1 MAKWARLNGCEAAP
15 RRVLEVPGAWCE
27 TRSPCRGGAEVKLCV
42 TETGGHSW
50 PGGRKV
56 RGEQPG
62 ASAVSANELIWDF
75 FSRR

>member
-1 MAKWARLNGCEAAP
+1 
-15 RRVLEVPGAWCE
+15 VLEVPGAWCE

-42 TETGGHSW
+42 TETGGHAW

-62 ASAVSANELIWDF
+62 ASAISANELIWDF